1 MDIILKYFP
10 NLSITQKSQF
20 EALGP
25 LYEEWNAKINVI
37 SRKDIEN
44 LYQNHILHSL
54 AIAKYINF
62 KGGSKIV
69 DLGTGGGFP
78 GIPLAIFFPE
88 VQFLLVDSIGK
99 KLTVVNEVSQAIKL
113 DNVQTH
119 HGRIEEIKKQQFD
132 FVVTRAVATLDKIVP
147 WTQSKI
153 STKHINPLPN
163 GLIALKGMN
172 NIKEEIRNA
181 GRGIYADIT
190 PISEYFEE
198 EFFEEK
204 CIVYAQY

>member
-10 NLSITQKSQF
+10 NLSDVQLRQF
-20 EALGP
+20 EALRA
-25 LYEEWNAKINVI
+25 LYEDWNTKINVI

-44 LYQNHILHSL
+44 LYQNHVLHSL
-54 AIAKYINF
+54 AIAKYINL
-62 KGGSKIV
+62 KSGSKIV

-78 GIPLAIFFPE
+78 GIPLAIYFPE

-99 KLTVVNEVSQAIKL
+99 KLTVVNEVKDAIGL
-113 DNVQTH
+113 TNVVTH

-132 FVVTRAVATLDKIVP
+132 FVVTRAVATLDKLIP

-153 STKHINPLPN
+153 SQKHINPLPN
-163 GLIALKGMN
+163 GLIALKGMTHIKQE
-172 NIKEEIRNA
+172 IKEA
-181 GRGIYADIT
+181 GRGVYTDIT

-198 EFFEEK
+198 EFFIEK

>member
-1 MDIILKYFP
+1 VSK
-10 NLSITQKSQF
+10 
-20 EALGP
+20 EARDVRVEVEP
-25 LYEEWNAKINVI
+25 SKFI
-37 SRKDIEN
+37 SVKD
-44 LYQNHILHSL
+44 LWPT
-54 AIAKYINF
+54 K
-62 KGGSKIV
+62 
-69 DLGTGGGFP
+69 T
-78 GIPLAIFFPE
+78 
-88 VQFLLVDSIGK
+88 IGVK
-99 KLTVVNEVSQAIKL
+99 NKEK
-113 DNVQTH
+113 
-119 HGRIEEIKKQQFD
+119 IEEIKKQQFD